1 MAQSPL
7 EHMIKSESIEIIL
20 DNIEDLNYDDSFSE
34 LDRDTLRL
42 NYARDFHHEVSTLTH
57 LLKKQ
62 PDLLPNYQLIK
73 EHQKKRYQ
81 KIISLLEE
89 NLLYLDEIIKKQKGS
104 LVLKAIKNTKQSCIL
119 CHNEF
124 KPSL

>member
-1 MAQSPL
+1 
-7 EHMIKSESIEIIL
+7 MIKSESIEIIL

-34 LDRDTLRL
+34 LDRDALRL
-42 NYARDFHHEVSTLTH
+42 NYARDFHHEVSTLTD

-62 PDLLPNYQLIK
+62 PSLLPNNQPIK
-73 EHQKKRYQ
+73 EYQKKKYQ
-81 KIISLLEE
+81 KIIFLLEE

-104 LVLKAIKNTKQSCIL
+104 LVLKAIKSTKQSCIL
-119 CHNEF
+119 CHSEF